1 MKDVAIETKKENE
14 TLTRLA
20 AQTANDS
27 KTLKALTLIATI
39 YLPATFLAV
48 RSLDVVSR
56 FLVY

>member
-48 RSLDVVSR
+48 RSLDVVSP
-56 FLVY
+56 FLIY

>member
-14 TLTRLA
+14 TLTKLA

-27 KTLKALTLIATI
+27 KTHKALTVIATI

-48 RSLDVVSR
+48 RSLDLISL
-56 FLVY
+56 FLFY